1 MPRRGGAARV
11 TPMTRTQKLTLTVVC
26 AATAMLM
33 LDIAV
38 VNTALPQ
45 IAEDLDTGLSGLQW
59 VVDAYTLA
67 LASVVLS
74 AGFLADRLGRRRL
87 FYVGLG
93 LFTATSVVCGL
104 APDIHVLNI
113 ARAVQGIGAAIMF
126 AVSLALLAHAFPG
139 VKERAGA
146 LAVYGATIGGSF
158 AVGPL
163 VGGALTS
170 GLEWRWVFL
179 INIPIGIWAIAVTRS
194 GVEESR
200 DERPR
205 RIDWPGQVTL
215 AGGLF
220 LLVLALLRGNEQGWG
235 SAPIVAELSGAAA
248 LFLAFV
254 VIQQRVKE
262 PMLPLGLFRNKDF
275 TGAQLSAFAISA
287 SLFAVFIYVT
297 LYLQQIL
304 GLSAVEAGLVFIPGT
319 MFNLVVAGATA
330 NLLDKVSPRLLI
342 AVGLLLVAAGQVM
355 MAAVVAPDSHWS
367 VLLPGFIVG
376 MIGTGMFN
384 PAVSN
389 VALSSAP
396 AEQSGLAA
404 GVNDTFRQAGIAV
417 GVAAL
422 GALVPAEAALGGGDA
437 GEYVDGMAN
446 ALYAGGALAFA
457 GAIAAAVLI
466 GRRPKGAAVEVDGRL
481 APEPA

>member
-1 MPRRGGAARV
+1 
-11 TPMTRTQKLTLTVVC
+11 MTRTQRLTLTVVSI
-26 AATAMLM
+26 ATAMLM

-38 VNTALPQ
+38 VNTALPE
-45 IAEDLDTGLSGLQW
+45 IARDLDTGLSGLQW

-93 LFTATSVVCGL
+93 IFTVTSLVAGL
-104 APDIHVLNI
+104 APDIHVLNS
-113 ARAVQGIGAAIMF
+113 ARAVQGIGGAIMF
-126 AVSLALLAHAFPG
+126 AVSLSLLAQAFPG
-139 VKERAGA
+139 MKERAGA
-146 LAVYGATIGGSF
+146 LAVYGATIGASF

-170 GLEWRWVFL
+170 GLDWRWVFY
-179 INIPIGIWAIAVTRS
+179 INLPIGIAALVLTRA
-194 GVEESR
+194 GVEESK
-200 DERPR
+200 DPNPR
-205 RIDWPGQVTL
+205 RIDWPGQITL

-220 LLVLALLRGNEQGWG
+220 LLVLALLRGNEDGWT
-235 SAPIVAELSGAAA
+235 STLIIAEFSGAAVLLA
-248 LFLAFV
+248 AFLL
-254 VIQQRVKE
+254 IQSRVRE

-275 TGAQLSAFAISA
+275 TGAQVAAFAISA
-287 SLFAVFIYVT
+287 SLFAVFIYIT
-297 LYLQQIL
+297 LYLQQIM
-304 GLSAVEAGLVFIPGT
+304 GLSAVEAGLVYIPGT
-319 MFNLVVAGATA
+319 MFNLIVAGATA
-330 NLLDKVSPRLLI
+330 NLLDKVSPRVLI
-342 AVGLLLVAAGQVM
+342 SVGLVLVAAGQVM
-355 MAAVVAPDSHWS
+355 MALVAEPDSSWV
-367 VLLPGFIVG
+367 VLLPGFIVA

-422 GALVPAEAALGGGDA
+422 GALVPAEAALGGGSA
-437 GEYVDGMAN
+437 QSYVDGMN
-446 ALYAGGALAFA
+446 EALLAGGGLALV
-457 GAIAAAVLI
+457 GAVAAAVLI
-466 GRRPKGAAVEVDGRL
+466 GRKASERIPADLVPEAA
-481 APEPA
+481 

>member
-1 MPRRGGAARV
+1 
-11 TPMTRTQKLTLTVVC
+11 
-26 AATAMLM
+26 
-33 LDIAV
+33 
-38 VNTALPQ
+38 
-45 IAEDLDTGLSGLQW
+45 
-59 VVDAYTLA
+59 
-67 LASVVLS
+67 VLS

-87 FYVGLG
+87 FYVGLS

-104 APDIHVLNI
+104 APDIHVLNV
-113 ARAVQGIGAAIMF
+113 ARAVQGVGGAIMF
-126 AVSLALLAHAFPG
+126 AVSLALLANAFPRA
-139 VKERAGA
+139 KERAGA
-146 LAVYGATIGGSF
+146 LAAYGATIGASF

-170 GLEWRWVFL
+170 GLQWRWVFL
-179 INIPIGIWAIAVTRS
+179 INVPLGLWAIAMTRA
-194 GVEESR
+194 GVEESK
-200 DERPR
+200 DEQAR

-235 SAPIVAELSGAAA
+235 SAPIVAELAGAVA
-248 LFLAFV
+248 LLGAFV

-262 PMLPLGLFRNKDF
+262 PMLPLTLFRDKDF
-275 TGAQLSAFAISA
+275 TGAQLAAFAISA
-287 SLFAVFIYVT
+287 SLFAVFIYIT

-319 MFNLVVAGATA
+319 IFNLLVAGASA
-330 NLLDKVSPRLLI
+330 SMLDKVSARLLI
-342 AVGLLLVAAGQVM
+342 ALGLTLVAIGQVM
-355 MAAVVAPDSHWS
+355 MALVAHPDASWA
-367 VLLPGFIVG
+367 VLLPGFVVS

-389 VALSSAP
+389 VALSAAP

-422 GALVPAEAALGGGDA
+422 GALIPTGAAFGGDDVAYVSGLHDALWVCAALCG
-437 GEYVDGMAN
+437 
-446 ALYAGGALAFA
+446 A
-457 GAIAAAVLI
+457 GAVACWALLRSPHAIRL
-466 GRRPKGAAVEVDGRL
+466 GEL